1 MTNIEVIL
9 TSVTERVF
17 IKININWLLEFLVVI
32 VDPDGDNGTMCLYF
46 HLWLARRWQNFI
58 SIHYWYSYRK
68 KGYWTLALSSINTKC
83 MSIQLAFSFQYTS
96 GHCPRQGH
104 YPRYTK
110 YKEIKQAKF
119 LLLEELKKEVLNSWQ
134 VL

>member
-1 MTNIEVIL
+1 MVI
-9 TSVTERVF
+9 TASCV
-17 IKININWLLEFLVVI
+17 
-32 VDPDGDNGTMCLYF
+32 C
-46 HLWLARRWQNFI
+46 I
-58 SIHYWYSYRK
+58 SICGWLGGGRTSYQSTTDTPTEEK
-68 KGYWTLALSSINTKC
+68 ATEPAVSSINSKC

-119 LLLEELKKEVLNSWQ
+119 LLLEELKKEVLF
-134 VL
+134 